1 MASVSRLEAEIRAKR
16 FSAVAKAPAVTALKD
31 VHLSVAAGEF
41 VCILGPSGCGK
52 TTLLNIV
59 AGLERDYEGQVT
71 FPDCNEHR
79 PSIGYVFQ
87 QPRLLPWRTIEQNLR
102 LVLRPTQDAATILQ
116 ELLTAT
122 GLWDFRHAYPER
134 LSLGMSRRVALARAF
149 AVEPALL
156 LLDEPFVSLDEG
168 TADRLRQ
175 LLLKIWEQRPATVL
189 FVTHDSREAA
199 MLADRVIVMTPAPG
213 TIQANIRLDMP
224 RVQRTGP
231 VLAALRQRIL
241 DPQMPGLLGQVD
253 SGTPFPLR
261 Q

>member
-1 MASVSRLEAEIRAKR
+1 
-16 FSAVAKAPAVTALKD
+16 
-31 VHLSVAAGEF
+31 
-41 VCILGPSGCGK
+41 
-52 TTLLNIV
+52 
-59 AGLERDYEGQVT
+59 
-71 FPDCNEHR
+71 
-79 PSIGYVFQ
+79 
-87 QPRLLPWRTIEQNLR
+87 LPWRTIEQNLR

-168 TADRLRQ
+168 TAERLRQ